1 MSLMTT
7 LQQRFHASG
16 AGRWYAGREP
26 GEQRIV
32 LILAAAIVLAV
43 LWLGIWKPVSD
54 WRAMEHNRYQ
64 NAQALLDWM
73 RTNEARAREAARS
86 GGPRSGNRSVLPMI
100 TRSAEAQGIRLN
112 RLQPESNGV
121 VSVVIQGQPF
131 NEVLQWLHQLQEN
144 NDISIQRLS
153 VDAEGTSGLVNAQ
166 IRLQ

>member
-1 MSLMTT
+1 MSLTT
-7 LQQRFHASG
+7 NLQQRFQASG
-16 AGRWYAGREP
+16 AGRWYAGRDRA
-26 GEQRIV
+26 EQRI
-32 LILAAAIVLAV
+32 ILALTVAVALTV
-43 LWLGIWKPVSD
+43 LWLGVWKPVSD

-73 RTNEARAREAARS
+73 RANETRAREVARS
-86 GGPRSGNRSVLPMI
+86 GGPQAGNRSVLPTI

-121 VSVVIQGQPF
+121 VSVVIQAQPF

-144 NDISIQRLS
+144 NGITIQRLS